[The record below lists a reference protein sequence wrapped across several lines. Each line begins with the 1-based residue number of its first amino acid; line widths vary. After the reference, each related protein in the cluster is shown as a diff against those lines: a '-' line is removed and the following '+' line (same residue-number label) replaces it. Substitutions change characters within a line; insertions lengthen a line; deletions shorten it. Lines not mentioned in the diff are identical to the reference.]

1 MFHFVDIGTHR
12 GEASSRFV
20 GRGLTDVQLHLF
32 EPNPTLM
39 RLLEERFKY
48 SSNIRLNETAFYIKE
63 GEADMY
69 TPDPESE
76 SSSLYAE
83 KKTSPGAPVLR
94 VKTIDGPAYLN
105 SLSPGPII
113 LFSNCEGS
121 EFDFM
126 PVILD
131 MPELVERIKIWA
143 IGFHHGQNKI
153 PSMRPAY
160 EKIQEKMD
168 SLGIENPNRHYNG
181 GDIRRGKLDAF
192 MDEVVKVYDEQ
203 SLLVS

>member
-1 MFHFVDIGTHR
+1 MFHFVDIGAHR

-48 SSNIRLNETAFYIKE
+48 SSNVRLNETAFHIKE

-83 KKTSPGAPVLR
+83 KKTSPGAPVLC
-94 VKTIDGPAYLN
+94 VKMIDGPAYLKN
-105 SLSPGPII
+105 LDSGPIV

-131 MPELVERIKIWA
+131 MPELVDRIKLWA
-143 IGFHHGQNKI
+143 IGFHHGQRKI
-153 PSMRPAY
+153 PTMRPAY
-160 EKIQEKMD
+160 EKIQATMD
-168 SLGIENPNRHYNG
+168 ALGIENPNRHYSRS
-181 GDIRRGKLDAF
+181 DIRDGKLDRF
-192 MDEVVKVYDEQ
+192 IDEVVAVYNEQ
-203 SLLVS
+203 